1 MSKAHK
7 LLAVALL
14 VLMASPAAADPGAA
28 RSCGGTIGSFNHGG
42 LVVEII
48 RFSGVEW
55 WVEFFA
61 RARPCG

>member
-1 MSKAHK
+1 MSKTHK

-48 RFSGVEW
+48 KLSGAAW